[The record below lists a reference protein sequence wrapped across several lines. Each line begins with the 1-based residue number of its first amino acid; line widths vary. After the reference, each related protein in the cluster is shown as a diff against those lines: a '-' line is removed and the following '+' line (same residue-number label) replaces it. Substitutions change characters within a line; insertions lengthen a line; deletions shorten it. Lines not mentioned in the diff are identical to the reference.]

1 MRSTRRERRDGGR
14 GGGLEGW
21 REGWREGEKLLHLF
35 SAALPGTH
43 VWPGGATASGKSL

>member
-1 MRSTRRERRDGGR
+1 MRSTRREGRDGGR
-14 GGGLEGW
+14 DGGIEG
-21 REGWREGEKLLHLF
+21 GREGEKLLHLF